1 MLKTIALVAYN
12 KIDSLRVSYI
22 SERRKEE
29 LVEIIKL
36 ASRICTQK
44 NYSNLITTL

>member
-1 MLKTIALVAYN
+1 MLKTITLIAFN
-12 KIDSLRVSYI
+12 KIEGLKIDYI

-36 ASRICTQK
+36 ASRTCT
-44 NYSNLITTL
+44 